1 MLIGSAGLQIPSVW
15 SHVFKTGWGAELLNF
30 FFSSGSQGLEVAE
43 DDMQTELGGLGKI
56 LCKQH
61 CSSKSSTK
69 HCTSVCPYKTNG
81 IWTPL
86 MGLRNKLFSN
96 KCLYNRS
103 GKEGPGHQ
111 RKWDSAGPI
120 CQRKPGGGVGG
131 GRSPQLCLMQERS
144 CLPGGYLILDC
155 QGECQITPGGWLS
168 PSAFSGWSKSNS
180 MRHSTEASDP
190 MTSMSRRSQCPH
202 DVG

>member
-131 GRSPQLCLMQERS
+131 GAEEKVTVTLNAVRDHGHNLEQWGDE
-144 CLPGGYLILDC
+144 
-155 QGECQITPGGWLS
+155 LS
-168 PSAFSGWSKSNS
+168 FLVRAALSVSLKLLHTGICSY
-180 MRHSTEASDP
+180 
-190 MTSMSRRSQCPH
+190 
-202 DVG
+202 

>member
-15 SHVFKTGWGAELLNF
+15 SHVFKTGWGTDLLNF

-43 DDMQTELGGLGKI
+43 DDMRTELGGLEKI

-61 CSSKSSTK
+61 CSSKSSRK

-96 KCLYNRS
+96 KCFYNRS

-131 GRSPQLCLMQERS
+131 GRSPQLCLMQKRLCLLERW
-144 CLPGGYLILDC
+144 GI
-155 QGECQITPGGWLS
+155 
-168 PSAFSGWSKSNS
+168 
-180 MRHSTEASDP
+180 
-190 MTSMSRRSQCPH
+190 
-202 DVG
+202 